1 MALIKRT
8 QIVTERIPIRLPIQ
22 AKGEI
27 AALHKLADKQE
38 VDFAAS
44 LANTVMDGLKTL
56 RAELE
61 GLDKKPSQHVNG
73 VATHKVDA

>member
-27 AALHKLADKQE
+27 AALHKLADKHQ

-44 LANTVMDGLKTL
+44 LAGTVMDGLKTL

-61 GLDKKPSQHVNG
+61 GLDRKPANDVNG
-73 VATHKVDA
+73 AVHSKAGA